1 MRTINEYYYAHYKK
15 TMPKFSTCG
24 KCSIIPYEKEE
35 EKKPLSLPLT
45 FSLKSFRQV
54 MKTRYQKKR

>member
-1 MRTINEYYYAHYKK
+1 MLREKFLNTVKK
-15 TMPKFSTCG
+15 
-24 KCSIIPYEKEE
+24 IIDSKKEE

-45 FSLKSFRQV
+45 FSLKRFRQF